1 MKILKEMMLNLFI
14 CFVFTLAGV
23 YANGEFVVLHS
34 PDSVSFHGN
43 EKILQSLL
51 KEIFTASLGFTI
63 KQKGTWEGISIR
75 DPFSLPEAIVSIA
88 VEGVDKLDVPN
99 GKKFQLNDDEIE
111 ETTWQAISGRLA
123 ERDNDNTLVRI
134 YLGDGLDAL
143 GQSAL
148 GELKPVPIDE
158 SSLKALRL
166 TNEEDQKFLE
176 EIQLLHAIAKKVPT
190 AIKADDKPDVYW
202 LVVSGLRPVLD
213 LHGKNSTAAKEAL
226 LLLNNA
232 FNGISEAF
240 TKAYDDKVVIT
251 AFTNDASLVRHT
263 RSISS
268 DRQRREAQ
276 QADQEEENRN
286 ISDEENIEINIHSTS
301 EINSDVSSTTEY
313 SDTNADSG
321 STEKSEQDLAKMENK
336 INTNTKSVGQP
347 ADQED
352 KSRNINEEENINIS
366 IHSASKINTNISSTT
381 EYNDVNTNSGNTEK
395 SDQELTNTEN
405 QINVNTNNVRQDEW
419 NHAKY
424 YTYNYPVI
432 FNIFLWFGVVFV
444 FSLLAIC
451 IAIADMDPGRDS
463 IIYRMTSNRMKKD
476 N

>member
-276 QADQEEENRN
+276 
-286 ISDEENIEINIHSTS
+286 
-301 EINSDVSSTTEY
+301 
-313 SDTNADSG
+313 
-321 STEKSEQDLAKMENK
+321 
-336 INTNTKSVGQP
+336 P

>member
-1 MKILKEMMLNLFI
+1 MLNLFI

-34 PDSVSFHGN
+34 PDSVSFHGD
-43 EKILQSLL
+43 EKIEQSLL
-51 KEIFTASLGFTI
+51 KEVFAACLGYTV
-63 KQKGTWEGISIR
+63 KQRETWQGISIT

-88 VEGVDKLDVPN
+88 VEGVDTLDVPN

-166 TNEEDQKFLE
+166 TNEEDRKFLE
-176 EIQLLHAIAKKVPT
+176 EIQLLRAIAKKVPT

-202 LVVSGLRPVLD
+202 LVVSGLRPVFD
-213 LHGKNSTAAKEAL
+213 LHGNNSTAAKEAL

-232 FNGISEAF
+232 FNVISEAF
-240 TKAYDDKVVIT
+240 MKAYDNKVVIT

-268 DRQRREAQ
+268 SRQRREAQ
-276 QADQEEENRN
+276 DDRHKNIVSMVESSNTEFNSNNIINKQADQEEENRN
-286 ISDEENIEINIHSTS
+286 ISDEENIDTNIHSTS

-313 SDTNADSG
+313 SNTNADSG

-336 INTNTKSVGQP
+336 INTNTKSVGQ
-347 ADQED
+347 
-352 KSRNINEEENINIS
+352 
-366 IHSASKINTNISSTT
+366 
-381 EYNDVNTNSGNTEK
+381 
-395 SDQELTNTEN
+395 
-405 QINVNTNNVRQDEW
+405 DEW
-419 NHAKY
+419 NHAKH